1 MLTYDLKPEMSAF
14 EITNNLMI
22 EIDKNNP
29 DLIILNYA
37 NGDMVGHTGNYDAAV
52 KAVETVDK
60 CLGSLISKDVLS
72 KYVVMIT
79 ADHGNCEEMITDG
92 KINTKH
98 TSNLVP
104 LIITDENINLKNGK
118 LGDIA
123 PSILDIMEIP
133 IPKEMTGNSLI
144 ERR

>member
-1 MLTYDLKPEMSAF
+1 
-14 EITNNLMI
+14 
-22 EIDKNNP
+22 
-29 DLIILNYA
+29 
-37 NGDMVGHTGNYDAAV
+37 
-52 KAVETVDK
+52 
-60 CLGSLISKDVLS
+60 
-72 KYVVMIT
+72 MIT